1 MKAIIRKVRFNIGDR
16 VCWTRAVAD
25 PTKITVAGVVLAVIP
40 SDSGLDDFT
49 MYDVQFEF
57 GTFTLYG
64 TQMKPMPDN
73 TGPMSWGERT
83 PAPEKQ

>member
-1 MKAIIRKVRFNIGDR
+1 MKAISRKVRYNIGDR
-16 VCWTRAVAD
+16 VCWARPVAD
-25 PTKITVAGVVLAVIP
+25 PIKITIAGVVLAVIP

-64 TQMKPMPDN
+64 TQIEADA
-73 TGPMSWGERT
+73 G
-83 PAPEKQ
+83 

>member
-1 MKAIIRKVRFNIGDR
+1 
-16 VCWTRAVAD
+16 
-25 PTKITVAGVVLAVIP
+25 VLAVIP

-64 TQMKPMPDN
+64 TQIEADAGN
-73 TGPMSWGERT
+73 TDPISWRERVPT
-83 PAPEKQ
+83 PGKQ